1 MKKVYKYLIAVFTV
15 LIIIFGFWYVR
26 SNIGNQAAESIE
38 NSITTSVVKGNI
50 QLTASG
56 AAVVQSSEKKEIN
69 AITNGKIEGI
79 LVSEGQEVNE
89 GDLLLLYENTSTSSE
104 IERLMLDLEQ
114 EQSELSDIYET
125 KSDLN
130 VYAPISGY
138 IGNIAAEVGNDLNN
152 GFKVTTITNSDN
164 LLVNGHYV
172 KGEYDQISVG
182 DRANVTVDAYMT
194 TFPGTVV
201 SKNQTPQTIGN
212 GIILYEISVAL
223 DNASAVAVGDVGRVS
238 VSKGVGEIRSYNT
251 SSFGYSDQRDVIV
264 GTAGKVTSISIK
276 DGDHVNKGDL
286 LLTLESSSID
296 RQISSQQNSIE
307 RISSEISEKYD
318 LLDDYAVY
326 SPISGVV
333 TSVNVA
339 EGEQVGNNNTLFT
352 ITDLNNLEIVIPVDE
367 LQINE
372 IQIGM
377 PAQVSVGAASGKIY
391 TATVSHIGLE
401 GTSQNGVSTF
411 DVTLK
416 LDSSENLKPGM
427 SGDGIIVI
435 DRSIDTLLLP
445 IEAVQTTREGSFVI
459 MADST
464 DGELTPVKIGL
475 VSESFVEILEGVSEG
490 DSIKYFTTSQ
500 TQAIEQPTGT
510 RIPGM
515 RGGIPGMGGGQKETT
530 APGGGN

>member
-1 MKKVYKYLIAVFTV
+1 MKKGYKYLIGLLTILA
-15 LIIIFGFWYVR
+15 IIVGFWYVR
-26 SNIGNQAAESIE
+26 SNIRTQAAESTE
-38 NSITTSVVKGNI
+38 NSITTSVAKGNI

-56 AAVVQSSEKKEIN
+56 AAVVQSSEKKDIN
-69 AITNGKIEGI
+69 SITNGKIEEI
-79 LVSEGQEVNE
+79 LVSEGQEVYE
-89 GDLLLLYENTSTSSE
+89 GDLLLLFENSSTSSE

-114 EQSELSDIYET
+114 QQSELSGVYET
-125 KSDLN
+125 KADLN

-152 GFKVTTITNSDN
+152 GFKVATITNSDK
-164 LLVNGHYV
+164 LLVNGYYV
-172 KGEYDQISVG
+172 KGEYDQISIG

-201 SKNQTPQTIGN
+201 IKNQTPQTRGN
-212 GIILYEISVAL
+212 GIVLYEISVAL
-223 DNASAVAVGDVGRVS
+223 DNAGAVAVGDVGRVS
-238 VSKGVGEIRSYNT
+238 VLKGVGEIRSYET
-251 SSFGYSDQRDVIV
+251 SAFSNSDQRDVIA
-264 GTAGKVTSISIK
+264 GTSGKVTAIRIK
-276 DGDHVNKGDL
+276 DGDYIDKGEL

-296 RQISSQQNSIE
+296 RQISSQQNSLE

-318 LLDDYAVY
+318 ILDDYAVY

-377 PAQVSVGAASGKIY
+377 PAQVTVGAASGKIY
-391 TATVSHIGLE
+391 IATVSHIGLE
-401 GTSQNGVSTF
+401 GISQNGVSTF

-427 SGDGIIVI
+427 SGDGVIVI
-435 DRSIDTLLLP
+435 ARSADTLLLP
-445 IEAVQTTREGSFVI
+445 IESVQTTREGSFVI
-459 MADST
+459 MADAP

-500 TQAIEQPTGT
+500 TQPVEQPTGT

-515 RGGIPGMGGGQKETT
+515 GGGIPGMGGGQKETT
-530 APGGGN
+530 SPGGGN